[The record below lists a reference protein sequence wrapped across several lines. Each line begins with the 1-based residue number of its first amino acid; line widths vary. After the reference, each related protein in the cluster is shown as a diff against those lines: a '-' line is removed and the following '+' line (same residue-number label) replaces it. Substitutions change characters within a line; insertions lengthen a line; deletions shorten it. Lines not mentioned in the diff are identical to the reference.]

1 MVKTHEI
8 KLNTSEFN
16 RFAKSNY
23 IILNINNAELN
34 DYILF
39 KQVENAEEGE
49 VETGLFSM
57 TQIKELITDTGL
69 ADGYVL
75 IVVSKLS

>member
-8 KLNTSEFN
+8 NLNTSEFN

-39 KQVENAEEGE
+39 KQVENTEEGE

-57 TQIKELITDTGL
+57 TQIKELVTGTGL
-69 ADGYVL
+69 ADGYTLV
-75 IVVSKLS
+75 VVSKLQ

>member
-39 KQVENAEEGE
+39 KQVENSEEGE

-57 TQIKELITDTGL
+57 TQIKELITGTGL
-69 ADGYVL
+69 ADGYAL
-75 IVVSKLS
+75 IVVSKLP